1 MDFTSTG
8 LIAQIKRRALIPT
21 SQNLFTDSDLIAM
34 LNEELQNRVIPYILA
49 VREDYF
55 LTYNE
60 YTQNGSTT
68 EIDIPTNAIGNKIN
82 QVNIYTASSDDS
94 FFASVPR
101 LTVSQIND
109 YYGGYY
115 IQGSKIKI
123 FPQAIT
129 SGQLRIYY
137 YRRPSEI
144 VATSRTAVIS
154 TVNTN
159 TSIVCSTNLPAN
171 ITTGSSIDIVSNEQP
186 WDTIAERTAGTVLN
200 ATLDLT
206 DTTDI
211 ETGFYVA
218 SRGESPFAQIPQDTI
233 PLLIQAVVVRMMEY
247 MGDNNGFQS
256 AILTYAQMES
266 DNRNLITPRVDAQP
280 KKISAH
286 RRLSRYLWK

>member
-21 SQNLFTDSDLIAM
+21 SQNLFSDSDLIAM

-68 EIDIPTNAIGNKIN
+68 EIDIPKNAIGNKIN

-159 TSIVCSTNLPAN
+159 TSIVCSTNLPSN

-186 WDTIAERTAGTVLN
+186 WDTITERTAGTVLN

-247 MGDNNGFQS
+247 MGDTNGLQ
-256 AILTYAQMES
+256 AALLTYAQMES

>member
-21 SQNLFTDSDLIAM
+21 SQNLFTESDLIAM
-34 LNEELQNRVIPYILA
+34 LNEELQNRVIPYILS

-55 LTYNE
+55 LTYDE

-82 QVNIYTASSDDS
+82 QVNIYTATSDDS

-101 LTVSQIND
+101 LAVSQIND
-109 YYGGYY
+109 YFGGYY
-115 IQGSKIKI
+115 IQGNKIKI
-123 FPQAIT
+123 FPQPIT
-129 SGQLRIYY
+129 SGQLRVYY

-144 VATSRTAVIS
+144 VATSRTAIIS

-159 TSIVCSTNLPAN
+159 TSIVCTTNLPAN
-171 ITTGSSIDIVSNEQP
+171 ITTGAEIDIVSNNQP
-186 WDTIAERTAGTVLN
+186 WDTITERTAGTVSS
-200 ATLDLT
+200 ATINLA

-211 ETGFYVA
+211 QANYYVA

-233 PLLIQAVVVRMMEY
+233 PLLIQAVVVRALEY
-247 MGDNNGFQS
+247 MGDNGLQ
-256 AILTYAQMES
+256 AALLTYAQMES
-266 DNRNLITPRVDAQP
+266 DNRNLLSPRVDAQP
-280 KKISAH
+280 KKISAN